1 MTSPATAAV
10 PEINV
15 QEAARRVVSGKAV
28 LIDVR
33 EPDEWEL
40 GRAPQASHLPLSTLQ
55 PGQLSGDRPVLA
67 MCRTGNR
74 SGKAAAQLAAAGIDV
89 TNVAGGLQAWEA
101 AGLPVVVDGGAP
113 GVVK

>member
-1 MTSPATAAV
+1 MTTPV
-10 PEINV
+10 PEIDV
-15 QEAARRVVSGKAV
+15 QEAARRVQAGEALMV
-28 LIDVR
+28 DVR

-40 GRAPQASHLPLSTLQ
+40 GRAPQARHQPLSALQ
-55 PGQLSGDRPVLA
+55 PGQVPTDRPVIA

-74 SGKAAAQLAAAGIDV
+74 SGKAAAQLAAAGHE
-89 TNVAGGLQAWEA
+89 VANITGGMQAWHA

>member
-1 MTSPATAAV
+1 MTTPV
-10 PEINV
+10 PEIDV
-15 QEAARRVVSGKAV
+15 HEAARRAQAGEA
-28 LIDVR
+28 LMLDVR

-55 PGQLSGDRPVLA
+55 PAQLPTGRPIIA

-74 SGKAAAQLAAAGIDV
+74 SGKAAAQLAAAGHDA
-89 TNVAGGLQAWEA
+89 TNIVGGMQAWHA
-101 AGLPVVVDGGAP
+101 AGFPVVVDGGAP